1 MTDPVQPC
9 LILDETISC
18 SLRQCCSLCRV
29 NAQIIH
35 EMIDE
40 GIITP
45 VGDDPR
51 NWCFGAMEIKR
62 IQITLRL
69 QRDLRVNLPGA
80 ALALD
85 LLEKLATLQGR
96 RQNDPDESTPTW

>member
-1 MTDPVQPC
+1 M
-9 LILDETISC
+9 
-18 SLRQCCSLCRV
+18 
-29 NAQIIH
+29 IH

-45 VGDDPR
+45 AGDNPQ
-51 NWCFGAMEIKR
+51 NWCFGALEIKR

-69 QRDLRVNLPGA
+69 QQDLRVNLPGA

-85 LLEKLATLQGR
+85 LLEELAAIQGCGF
-96 RQNDPDESTPTW
+96 NKPDRG

>member
-1 MTDPVQPC
+1 MTNTIVTC
-9 LILDETISC
+9 TSLDESTFF

-29 NAQIIH
+29 SAQMIQ

-40 GIITP
+40 GLISP
-45 VGDDPR
+45 AGDNPQKWR
-51 NWCFGAMEIKR
+51 FGAIEIKR

-69 QRDLRVNLPGA
+69 QQDLGVNLPGA

-85 LLEKLATLQGR
+85 LLEELAEYRGSSPL
-96 RQNDPDESTPTW
+96 NDPQE

>member
-1 MTDPVQPC
+1 MTDTIVTC
-9 LILDETISC
+9 ITLDESTFF

-29 NAQIIH
+29 NAQMIH

-40 GIITP
+40 GLISPI
-45 VGDDPR
+45 GDNPQSWR
-51 NWCFGAMEIKR
+51 FGAIEIKR

-69 QRDLRVNLPGA
+69 QQDLGVNLPGA

-85 LLEKLATLQGR
+85 LLEELAKYRGSSPLHNPQ
-96 RQNDPDESTPTW
+96 E